1 MAGASPASSK
11 ADVRSVIRGFA
22 VDYPERFGGIGRCHC
37 PGASSCRP
45 TSTERHNVKDIAHF
59 IAGFRRFQEKYFS
72 EDRELF
78 EQLRLGQRPRTM
90 IVACADSRVDPT
102 LLTGAEPGD
111 VFVVRNVANLVPPHE
126 PGGGFASVPAAL
138 EFAVLSL
145 KVEHIIVLGHA
156 QCGGIN
162 ALMSESG
169 TGSEFIGKWVGIA
182 QRARER
188 VLADLPAKSPAL
200 QARACEQAAILV
212 SLENLMTYPWIAE
225 RVVAGAMHLHGWYFD
240 IAQGELSSFN
250 PARNGFEPIRADA
263 AAVSKSE

>member
-1 MAGASPASSK
+1 M
-11 ADVRSVIRGFA
+11 
-22 VDYPERFGGIGRCHC
+22 
-37 PGASSCRP
+37 
-45 TSTERHNVKDIAHF
+45 KDIANF

-78 EQLRLGQRPRTM
+78 NQLRQGQHPRAA
-90 IVACADSRVDPT
+90 IIACADSRVDPA

-111 VFVVRNVANLVPPHE
+111 VFVVRNVANLVPPCE
-126 PGGGFASVPAAL
+126 PGGSFASVPAAL

-145 KVEHIIVLGHA
+145 GVEHVIVLGHT
-156 QCGGIN
+156 QCGGIA
-162 ALMSESG
+162 ALMNG
-169 TGSEFIGKWVGIA
+169 AGNGSEFIGKWVGIA

-188 VLADLPAKSPAL
+188 VLVDLPAKSPAL

-240 IAQGELSSFN
+240 IEQGELLSYN
-250 PARNGFEPIRADA
+250 PARNGFEPIGSDVA
-263 AAVSKSE
+263 AMSSIA

>member
-1 MAGASPASSK
+1 M
-11 ADVRSVIRGFA
+11 
-22 VDYPERFGGIGRCHC
+22 
-37 PGASSCRP
+37 
-45 TSTERHNVKDIAHF
+45 KDIANF

-78 EQLRLGQRPRTM
+78 EQLRQGQRPKAA
-90 IVACADSRVDPT
+90 IIACADSRVDPA
-102 LLTGAEPGD
+102 LLMGAEPGD
-111 VFVVRNVANLVPPHE
+111 VFVVRNVANLVPPYE

-145 KVEHIIVLGHA
+145 QVEHVIVLGHA

-162 ALMSESG
+162 ALMNETSNG
-169 TGSEFIGKWVGIA
+169 GEFIGKWVGIA

-188 VLADLPAKSPAL
+188 VLAELPAKPPAL

-225 RVVAGAMHLHGWYFD
+225 RVAAGAMYLHGWYFD
-240 IAQGELSSFN
+240 IAEGSLLYYAA
-250 PARNGFEPIRADA
+250 ARNAFEPIGADVL
-263 AAVSKSE
+263 AVSSVSVVPRFT